1 MNDRVLKP
9 ILEVT
14 EQPASECRFTT
25 PCQSL
30 QELLKPFTML
40 KLKCQLKHIDLNQ
53 LKNSNVNLHF
63 YVAVSLVLDNEAYST
78 HPFSLKCCDRK
89 TRLRSESLRQLN
101 PNLINCFFFE
111 LDNLNCCQI
120 NDLYIESMSRDDLN
134 EHFEREIV
142 KSIMSKSISRQHS
155 GSDSSPAAPANLE
168 MLIDQVETMLDGS
181 SLIENSDF
189 NSARLKLQV
198 IINDGNMF
206 DNYLTEAAYSQ
217 LIENSINKKSS
228 SLNTTSTAV
237 SPYYAGSEN
246 NNSLKILR
254 SSRLNGNLQ
263 GNDELFL
270 FCNKFD
276 ANDIEVEFFQLKN
289 DTEISWRV
297 FAQIDRTEMHY
308 NCALVIRTPRYNG
321 NILNSVTEATK
332 STEQSGKSFY
342 YLIDY

>member
-1 MNDRVLKP
+1 
-9 ILEVT
+9 
-14 EQPASECRFTT
+14 
-25 PCQSL
+25 
-30 QELLKPFTML
+30 
-40 KLKCQLKHIDLNQ
+40 
-53 LKNSNVNLHF
+53 
-63 YVAVSLVLDNEAYST
+63 
-78 HPFSLKCCDRK
+78 
-89 TRLRSESLRQLN
+89 
-101 PNLINCFFFE
+101 
-111 LDNLNCCQI
+111 
-120 NDLYIESMSRDDLN
+120 
-134 EHFEREIV
+134 
-142 KSIMSKSISRQHS
+142 
-155 GSDSSPAAPANLE
+155 
-168 MLIDQVETMLDGS
+168 
-181 SLIENSDF
+181 
-189 NSARLKLQV
+189 
-198 IINDGNMF
+198 MF